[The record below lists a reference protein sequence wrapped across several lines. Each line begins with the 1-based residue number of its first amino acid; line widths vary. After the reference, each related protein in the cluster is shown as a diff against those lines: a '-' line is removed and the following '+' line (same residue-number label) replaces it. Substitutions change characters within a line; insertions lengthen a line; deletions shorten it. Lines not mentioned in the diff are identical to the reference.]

1 MGDLLDPDPKP
12 GVLKTEIRSVPEV
25 KNELE
30 IKKGI
35 FQKHLLAFSNFLR
48 CSITCKRSLIS

>member
-48 CSITCKRSLIS
+48 CSITFVSVL